1 MQVIKIIPMLHVSHD
16 SMLKYALNYTW
27 IISVR
32 AGLRYGLDRPFAVHQ
47 FTWTMIIPIEYL
59 SYVRS
64 NTTLPMLH
72 VSHGILHVK
81 TFHYSK

>member
-32 AGLRYGLDRPFAVHQ
+32 AGLRYCLDHLQSTSLRG
-47 FTWTMIIPIEYL
+47 
-59 SYVRS
+59 R
-64 NTTLPMLH
+64 
-72 VSHGILHVK
+72 
-81 TFHYSK
+81 